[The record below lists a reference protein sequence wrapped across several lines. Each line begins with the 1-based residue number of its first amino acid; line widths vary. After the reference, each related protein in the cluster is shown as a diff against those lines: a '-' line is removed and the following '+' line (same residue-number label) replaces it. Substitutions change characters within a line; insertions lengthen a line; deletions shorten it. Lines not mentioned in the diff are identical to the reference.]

1 MLSLSGNLASFIMI
15 SGLGMPLCLGKGV
28 DYIVKD
34 SLLLDA
40 PALRLLFDKLFLDQL
55 INGQKF
61 LLVVAEAFC

>member
-15 SGLGMPLCLGKGV
+15 SGLGMPLCLGKGA

-40 PALRLLFDKLFLDQL
+40 PALRLLFDKLLLD
-55 INGQKF
+55 
-61 LLVVAEAFC
+61 